1 MKSIQ
6 QRKSLNH
13 RLCHLY
19 YSHW

>member
-13 RLCHLY
+13 RLCHVY
-19 YSHW
+19 YSHR